1 MLTVGGFSHQ
11 LLYDYLGKANVSMP
25 LISGKPL
32 GAPLGMPAN
41 KVCQLYGCVSFEG
54 VSVLWVCQLYG
65 CVSSKGVSAIWVCQ
79 LYGCVSLIGV
89 SPYRYV
95 SQWVLQSMGV

>member
-11 LLYDYLGKANVSMP
+11 LLYEYLGGANVSMP

-41 KVCQLYGCVSFEG
+41 KVCQLYGCVSFMG
-54 VSVLWVCQLYG
+54 VSALGVSALRVCQVYGCVSFMGVSALRVCQLYG
-65 CVSSKGVSAIWVCQ
+65 CVG
-79 LYGCVSLIGV
+79 LIGV
-89 SPYRYV
+89 SPNRNV
-95 SQWVLQSMGV
+95 SRWVL